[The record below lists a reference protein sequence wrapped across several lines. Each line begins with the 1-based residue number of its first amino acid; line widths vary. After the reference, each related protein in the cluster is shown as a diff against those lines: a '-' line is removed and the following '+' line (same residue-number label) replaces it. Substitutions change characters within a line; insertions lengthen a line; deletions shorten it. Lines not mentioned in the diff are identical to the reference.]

1 MDASALIA
9 QLQARLPGV
18 TLEDVPAIDVPT
30 IVVPRESIVDVCRV
44 LRGPG
49 DFGYT
54 LLSDVTAVDFYPK
67 EPRFEVVYHVVRLGP
82 TDTTSGSS
90 LPPARARLKV
100 RVSGSDADV
109 PTISDV
115 HLSANWAEREIYDLF
130 GITFSGHPDLRR
142 ILMPDD
148 WEGFPLRKD
157 YPVQVNVPV
166 KIYEPLQ
173 VSEEEFIANIER
185 RKHAVPPR
193 RPS

>member
-9 QLQARLPGV
+9 LLQARLPGV
-18 TLEDVPAIDVPT
+18 TLDGVAAIDTPT
-30 IVVPRESIVDVCRV
+30 IVVPRESIVEVCRV

-49 DFGYT
+49 DFGYA
-54 LLSDVTAVDFYPK
+54 LLSDLTAVDVYPK

-100 RVSGSDADV
+100 RLSGADPAV
-109 PTISDV
+109 PTVSSV
-115 HLSANWAEREIYDLF
+115 YPNANWAEREVYDLF
-130 GITFSGHPDLRR
+130 GITFDGHPDLRR
-142 ILMPDD
+142 ILMPDE

-166 KIYEPLQ
+166 KVYEPLQ

-185 RKHAVPPR
+185 RKHAVVPR